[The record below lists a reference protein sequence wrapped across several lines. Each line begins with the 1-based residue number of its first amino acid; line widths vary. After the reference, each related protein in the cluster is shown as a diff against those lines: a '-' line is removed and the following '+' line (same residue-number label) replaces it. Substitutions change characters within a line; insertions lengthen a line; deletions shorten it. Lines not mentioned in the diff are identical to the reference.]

1 MSLLVFIAG
10 SNYINATFT
19 DSFLAPNSHLLTQ
32 APMKETVD
40 AFWSLVWNEHVC
52 VIVNLLTDKETDDDD
67 DGNNNNNDDNNNNNH
82 NDIVSYI
89 PETMGTSVTFGCY
102 DVKYQQDENVQK
114 FYHCK
119 HLVVSETSD
128 NMTSSEKNM
137 TSSERR
143 HVYYYHFTK
152 WPTDI
157 YPLGSN
163 LMDFVSDIQTCYRRF
178 PPLPGDCD
186 VTVRPVLIHDR
197 DGSSRAAL
205 LSLVLHLTE

>member
-1 MSLLVFIAG
+1 
-10 SNYINATFT
+10 
-19 DSFLAPNSHLLTQ
+19 
-32 APMKETVD
+32 MKELSMND
-40 AFWSLVWNEHVC
+40 EEEYRRSM
-52 VIVNLLTDKETDDDD
+52 
-67 DGNNNNNDDNNNNNH
+67 NNK
-82 NDIVSYI
+82 V
-89 PETMGTSVTFGCY
+89 
-102 DVKYQQDENVQK
+102 
-114 FYHCK
+114 
-119 HLVVSETSD
+119 
-128 NMTSSEKNM
+128 SSEKNM

-205 LSLVLHLTE
+205 LSLVLHLTEQVEDWGEFVDVYSAVQIVLGRRKGVITDVNDYNYLYKVLWSILHFVHKTKEE